1 MTTLREKN
9 SLADSIKE
17 QTGLQADN
25 DNTRA
30 FMDGIAAQERMGREA
45 LQREQK
51 ALEEMQSHLDLVARF
66 LAGKLTEADQKHPGI
81 HQLIAQRQAALSAAL
96 RGHKR

>member
-9 SLADSIKE
+9 ALAESIKE
-17 QTGLQADN
+17 QTGLDGTDPNVA
-25 DNTRA
+25 A
-30 FMDGIAAQERMGREA
+30 FYRGIESQERIGLEA

-96 RGHKR
+96 RGNKR